1 MSSSAE
7 PTPAPALTPDQVRT
21 LSDLGFSSQEVNDH
35 SKELHGLLTCL
46 TEGPQPM
53 PSAQTVGFTQFSK
66 QMNSLELVRETPF
79 QHYAKVKKI
88 GEGGSGCVFVV
99 RRLSD
104 GIN

>member
-46 TEGPQPM
+46 TDGPQPM
-53 PSAQTVGFTQFSK
+53 PSAQTVIFTQYSK
-66 QMNSLELVRETPF
+66 QINSLELVRETPF
-79 QHYAKVKKI
+79 QYYAKVKKI

-104 GIN
+104 GID